1 MAANFYFN
9 NFDSSQEQTL
19 IEDLII
25 ESIKIFGLDVYYLPR
40 TVVNTD
46 TIFRE
51 DDISKYEDAVLLE
64 MYVKNVDGFAGEG
77 DFLSKFGLEIRDEI
91 TLTVAK
97 RIYEDEVYYRGF
109 GGTTG
114 RPEEGDLIYFPFNQ
128 KLFQIK
134 FVEHEAVFYQMGSLQ
149 TYDLVCELFEY
160 SDETIDTDIT
170 VIDNIEINNSQKRSI
185 YLTDVIGNF
194 TVGETVSQQIS
205 NNTLTAEVV
214 TVTAN
219 TEANNAYTVELINFK
234 TTDLDYVEFVADTS
248 VVGGTSSANGNVTTV
263 NNTVLPTSY
272 QNDDFQ
278 SEPSGFLDFSELD
291 PFSEGNY

>member
-1 MAANFYFN
+1 MATNFYFN

-97 RIYEDEVYYRGF
+97 RIYEDEIYYRGF
-109 GGTTG
+109 GGNTG
-114 RPEEGDLIYFPFNQ
+114 RPEEGDLIYFPLNQ

-134 FVEHEAVFYQMGSLQ
+134 FVEHEAIFYQMGSLQ

-160 SDETIDTDIT
+160 SDESIDTDVT

-194 TVGETVSQQIS
+194 TVGETLSQQVS

-214 TVTAN
+214 TVNAN

-234 TTDLDYVEFVADTS
+234 TTDLDYVDFIANTS
-248 VVGGTSSANGNVTTV
+248 VVGGTSSANGTVTTV
-263 NNTVLPTSY
+263 NNIVLPTSY
-272 QNDDFQ
+272 QNDNFET
-278 SEPSGFLDFSELD
+278 EPSGFLDFSELD